1 MSTRRCPAEQA
12 FRMRVSISA
21 TGSVRLIPSFP
32 LPAGLAHARDFSP
45 QGELTETDAAE
56 TELPQYRA
64 RPPAPLAAAD
74 GANLELG
81 RALGT
86 LDPGGLR
93 HVTLPFAG
101 SPRGMATPA
110 RGAAPSPGRRGRWT
124 SRWLCPSRGSSR
136 PCRNRSPGRSSAP

>member
-56 TELPQYRA
+56 TELPQHRA
-64 RPPAPLAAAD
+64 RAPATLAAAD
-74 GANLELG
+74 GANLELR
-81 RALGT
+81 RALGA

-93 HVTLPFAG
+93 HCYATLCG
-101 SPRGMATPA
+101 VSPRNG
-110 RGAAPSPGRRGRWT
+110 
-124 SRWLCPSRGSSR
+124 
-136 PCRNRSPGRSSAP
+136 